1 MDYFTL
7 ILRFIIVFLLSALF
21 GLERQRTHKPVGFGT
36 FIFVSLGACALAM
49 IPTAL
54 SIDNPL
60 AIISAIVTGIG
71 FLGAGAL
78 IKTTDKIFGFTTAAS
93 IWAFAILGL
102 TIGLGLYPIAGIMYA
117 LIWAIILI
125 DWYFE
130 KHGIGSYQRKLT
142 IISNKLNSGKEIKR
156 AVEKFTIRNKL
167 ISTDVS
173 KKENKLTMIYL
184 IEGTK
189 GEINNIPEHFYEKLW
204 LDCCKIE

>member
-7 ILRFIIVFLLSALF
+7 ILRFIIVFVASALF

-142 IISNKLNSGKEIKR
+142 IIANKLDIGKEIKK
-156 AVEKFTIRNKL
+156 AVDKFTIKNKL
-167 ISTDVS
+167 IITDINR
-173 KKENKLTMIYL
+173 KENKLTMVYL
-184 IEGTK
+184 IEGAK
-189 GEINNIPEHFYEKLW
+189 EELNNIPQHFYEKQW
-204 LDCCKIE
+204 LDSCKIE

>member
-142 IISNKLNSGKEIKR
+142 IIANKLDIGKEIKK
-156 AVEKFTIRNKL
+156 AVDKFTIKNKL
-167 ISTDVS
+167 IITDINR
-173 KKENKLTMIYL
+173 KENKLTMVYL
-184 IEGTK
+184 IEGAK
-189 GEINNIPEHFYEKLW
+189 EELNNIPQHFYEKQW
-204 LDCCKIE
+204 LDSCKIE

>member
-7 ILRFIIVFLLSALF
+7 ILRFIIVFVASALF

-142 IISNKLNSGKEIKR
+142 IISNKLNSGKEIKK
-156 AVEKFTIRNKL
+156 AVDKFTIRNKL
-167 ISTDVS
+167 ISTDIS